1 MKTQRLHTPQWF
13 PNSTNSML
21 FGFVKML
28 NELRCLT
35 TGNSTMIEIG
45 SYMGESTMLFASSNI
60 FNKIYTIDPHKGNE
74 GFSKTYGYSWDDV
87 KKQFELNT
95 RYFDNISL
103 ISDYSFNVADRF
115 DDNSIDFIYLDGAH
129 NYDSVEK
136 DINLYYPKVKDGGY
150 IGGHDYNERQWPET
164 CKAIH
169 DTIGM
174 PDNTFED
181 SSWIKQ
187 KSKKISQ
194 KRLV

>member
-35 TGNSTMIEIG
+35 SKNSTMIEIG
-45 SYMGESTMLFASSNI
+45 SHMGESTMLFASSNI
-60 FNKIYTIDPHKGNE
+60 FNKIYTIDPHTGDEIFN
-74 GFSKTYGYSWDDV
+74 KTHGYSWDDI

-95 RYFDNISL
+95 RYFHNISL

-129 NYDSVEK
+129 DYESVK
-136 DINLYYPKVKDGGY
+136 RDLQLYLPKLKPRGI
-150 IGGHDYNERQWPET
+150 IGGHDYNDNDWPET

-169 DTIGM
+169 DIVGIPDTI
-174 PDNTFED
+174 FED

-187 KSKKISQ
+187 KYKKISQ